1 MAVMN
6 EKVGRMLKKRQG
18 IESEY
23 SQVSEPEAEFSTQ
36 QYRPYQGNYEWESP
50 MNQKVQDLLEKRAPK
65 WYEPHKAT
73 KQMKDNR
80 QYSYFGKE

>member
-65 WYEPHKAT
+65 WYETGGTVCGKPIPW
-73 KQMKDNR
+73 KDYR
-80 QYSYFGKE
+80 GG